1 METLKNM
8 IVMMVNYYLK
18 VDILKEKETEMEKN
32 MIVMEI

>member
-18 VDILKEKETEMEKN
+18 VDILKEKETEKEKN